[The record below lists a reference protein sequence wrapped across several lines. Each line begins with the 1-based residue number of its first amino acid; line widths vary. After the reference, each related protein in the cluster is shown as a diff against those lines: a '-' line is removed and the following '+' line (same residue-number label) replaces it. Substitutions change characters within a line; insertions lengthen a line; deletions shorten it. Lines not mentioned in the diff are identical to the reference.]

1 MNKVFF
7 SPTLIPK
14 LVAKVWLVHNISRSF
29 DPELGDL
36 AVMGVVISSVVAAGP
51 AVLGDLETP
60 YNVLKERQN
69 RENEPVKLKH
79 KYKLRRQPNQ
89 IHFEALNP
97 KWVNYNF
104 PRPGYWEVRSLIIR
118 NYMFSYNTMFV

>member
-1 MNKVFF
+1 M
-7 SPTLIPK
+7 
-14 LVAKVWLVHNISRSF
+14 HNISRSF

-60 YNVLKERQN
+60 YNVLKQRQN
-69 RENEPVKLKH
+69 RENEPVKLKL

-97 KWVNYNF
+97 K
-104 PRPGYWEVRSLIIR
+104 
-118 NYMFSYNTMFV
+118 